1 MADVVVDMHT
11 HTTCSD
17 GVLSPEALVEKAA
30 SRGLELLAITD
41 HDTIDGIVP
50 AMAAAKETGVTIMPG
65 VELSIRFLGRELHL
79 LGYDFDINNPEL
91 NAFLAHHQ
99 AQRTERARE
108 MVRKLNGLGVDLA
121 FEEVQ
126 AVAEGPAIGR
136 PHVAQLLVS
145 KRYVDTSEQ
154 AFIKYLRNGG
164 PADVPKDLPG
174 AEEAIAVLHKAGGI
188 AVLAHP
194 GHWVSDK
201 DLERLQALGL
211 DGVEVV
217 HPSHDEML
225 RTFYIDVAHRLSLLT
240 TGGSDFH
247 GIRSN
252 DEKNFGTIGFTD
264 KQYQAFQS
272 RRAA

>member
-1 MADVVVDMHT
+1 MAEVVVDMHT

-30 SRGLELLAITD
+30 ARGLELLAITD
-41 HDTIDGIVP
+41 HDTIDGIAP
-50 AMAAAKETGVTIMPG
+50 AMAAAEQAGLTIMPG

-91 NAFLAHHQ
+91 NAFLVHYQEA
-99 AQRTERARE
+99 RTARARE
-108 MVRKLNGLGVDLA
+108 MVRKLNDLGVALD
-121 FEEVQ
+121 FEEVR

-154 AFIKYLRNGG
+154 AFLKYLRNGG
-164 PADVPKDLPG
+164 PADVPKALPD
-174 AEEAIAVLHKAGGI
+174 AKEAIDVLHAAGGI

-194 GHWVSDK
+194 GHWVSDR

-247 GIRSN
+247 GMRSK
-252 DEKNFGTIGFTD
+252 DDKNFGTIGFTD
-264 KQYQAFQS
+264 QQYRAFQR